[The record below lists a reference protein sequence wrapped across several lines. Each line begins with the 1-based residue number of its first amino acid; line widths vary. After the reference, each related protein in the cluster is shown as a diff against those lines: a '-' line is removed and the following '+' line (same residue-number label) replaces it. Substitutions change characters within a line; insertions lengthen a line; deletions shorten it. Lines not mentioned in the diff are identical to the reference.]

1 MKFKSL
7 KIKNFKQF
15 IDEEINFS
23 TDTEKNI
30 TLISG
35 ANATGKTTIIEVMKW
50 CLFGKCNNLSENILN
65 KKIQDNLNNGEKITI
80 EVNLVLL
87 LNEIEYLIKRTQ
99 TYEKTEQI
107 KSINSDF
114 NITSRNE
121 KIENLNLEYFK
132 FLFLDESS
140 IFYNFQ
146 NDNWLQL
153 LDDSF
158 DKEQIIKIKNKS
170 KELFNLLTSA
180 YGRNIKDSDID
191 SFCLAGGEQIIFKIS
206 TILSIQNI
214 VTEKLFKKTFLMPLI
229 VDSVMSALNRT
240 KMEVISKKIPLLTNQ
255 FIVLCKK
262 DVESNI
268 IQQAAINKIGQF
280 YTLNPILSD
289 DIYTVLQ
296 TQILEKSNGI

>member
-35 ANATGKTTIIEVMKW
+35 ANATGKTTIIEAMKW
-50 CLFGKCNNLSENILN
+50 CLFGKCNNLSKNILN

-87 LNEIEYLIKRTQ
+87 LNEIEYSIKRTQ

-140 IFYNFQ
+140 IFYNFP
-146 NDNWLQL
+146 NDNWLKL
-153 LDDSF
+153 LDNSF

-180 YGRNIKDSDID
+180 YGRSIKDSDID
-191 SFCLAGGEQIIFKIS
+191 SFCLALGEQIIFNIS

-214 VTEKLFKKTFLMPLI
+214 VTEKLFKKTFLMPLF
-229 VDSVMSALNRT
+229 VDSVMSALDQT

-262 DVESNI
+262 DAESNI
-268 IQQAAINKIGQF
+268 IQQAAIDKIGKF
-280 YTLNPILSD
+280 YTLNPIFSD

-296 TQILEKSNGI
+296 TQILEKNNGI